1 MKKRFKILQLA
12 IVCVLTI
19 SIIFPL
25 VSYAY
30 FPGLDTKADET
41 KAEIDKEIQ
50 YKNSI
55 EGNITDSNG
64 DIISYATEPG
74 LSATVDFEAY
84 YSLVGYNT
92 YSFGSSGL
100 RNRYFN
106 ELKTQTGNDK
116 KGATLQ
122 LTTINELQCLAYDL
136 IKGQNASAVVME
148 NKTGRILALASSNS
162 SYDLDV
168 NNINATTLA
177 EANQH
182 EGALLPSWKATL
194 APGSIFKV
202 VTSIP
207 IIEHGWHNE
216 IYDADSQITVGG
228 ATFKNYGNKPY
239 ADIDLKS
246 ALGNSVNIYF
256 IHYAKILGSY
266 NIRNICER
274 FLIGENIELD
284 FTTLKSS
291 HGLDNDTSSASNV
304 AATSFGQGKV
314 LLSPIHMAMI
324 ASSIANGGTMMKP
337 YLIDSVTS
345 DAKVTYKGKPEKLT
359 QVADKEITDI
369 LMKTLQESA
378 VEYYDI
384 PASYNVAAK
393 TGTAELGHS
402 IPSGTGQN
410 RATFMSCTEKY
421 SVVICANYTSKFGG
435 DFKQSALQLYDLLE
449 SLETRNLIGG

>member
-12 IVCVLTI
+12 IVCVLTV

-30 FPGLDTKADET
+30 FPGLDAKADGI
-41 KAEIDKEIQ
+41 KAELEKEIQ

-55 EGNITDSNG
+55 EGTITDSNG
-64 DIISYATEPG
+64 EIISYATKPG
-74 LSATVDFEAY
+74 SPATCDFEAY
-84 YSLVGYNT
+84 NSLIGYNT

-106 ELKTQTGNDK
+106 ELKTQTGKDN

-122 LTTINELQCLAYDL
+122 LTTINELQCLAYEL
-136 IKGQNASAVVME
+136 IKGQDASVVVLG
-148 NKTGRILALASSNS
+148 NTTGRILALASSNS
-162 SYDLDV
+162 AYELDI

-177 EANQH
+177 EANKH

-216 IYDADSQITVGG
+216 IYDADSQIAVGG
-228 ATFKNYGNKPY
+228 ATFKNYGNKSY
-239 ADIDLKS
+239 ANTDLKS
-246 ALGNSVNIYF
+246 AFGNSVNTYF
-256 IHYAKILGSY
+256 IQYGKKLGSY
-266 NIRNICER
+266 SLRDICER
-274 FLIGENIELD
+274 FLIGTDIELD
-284 FTTLKSS
+284 FTTLTSS
-291 HGLDNDTSSASNV
+291 HGLDDPSASNV

-324 ASSIANGGTMMKP
+324 ASSIANGGTMLKP
-337 YLIDSVTS
+337 YLIDSVVTS
-345 DAKVTYKGKPEKLT
+345 DTKVTYKGKPEKLT

-384 PASYNVAAK
+384 PASYNIAAK

-410 RATFMSCTEKY
+410 RATFMSCTDKY
-421 SVVICANYTSKFGG
+421 TVIICSNYTKKFGG
-435 DFKQSALQLYDLLE
+435 DFKQSALQLYDLLD
-449 SLETRNLIGG
+449 SLEKRNLIGG

>member
-12 IVCVLTI
+12 IVCVLTV

-30 FPGLDTKADET
+30 FPGLDAKADET
-41 KAEIDKEIQ
+41 KAELEKEIQ

-64 DIISYATEPG
+64 DIISYSTEPG
-74 LSATVDFEAY
+74 SPATCDFEAY
-84 YSLVGYNT
+84 NSLIGYNT
-92 YSFGSSGL
+92 FSFGSSGL

-106 ELKTQTGNDK
+106 ELKAQTGKDN
-116 KGATLQ
+116 KGATLK
-122 LTTINELQCLAYDL
+122 LTTINELQCLAYEL
-136 IKGQNASAVVME
+136 IKGQDASVVVLE

-162 SYDLDV
+162 SYELDV

-182 EGALLPSWKATL
+182 EGALVPSWKATL

-207 IIEHGWHNE
+207 IIEHGWQSE
-216 IYDADSQITVGG
+216 LYDADSQIAVGG
-228 ATFKNYGNKPY
+228 AIFKNYGNKSY
-239 ADIDLKS
+239 AATDLKS
-246 ALGNSVNIYF
+246 ALGNSVNVYF
-256 IHYAKILGSY
+256 IHYAKKLGSY

-284 FTTLKSS
+284 FTTLRSS
-291 HGLDNDTSSASNV
+291 YGLDNDTSASNV

-314 LLSPIHMAMI
+314 LISPIHMAMI
-324 ASSIANGGTMMKP
+324 ASSIANEGTMMKP

-345 DAKVTYKGKPEKLT
+345 DTKVTYNGKPEKLT
-359 QVADKEITDI
+359 QVADKEITGI

-384 PASYNVAAK
+384 PASYNIAAK

-410 RATFMSCTEKY
+410 RATFMSCTDKY
-421 SVVICANYTSKFGG
+421 TVIICSNYTKKFGG
-435 DFKQSALQLYDLLE
+435 DFKQSALQLYDLLD
-449 SLETRNLIGG
+449 SLEKRNLIGG